1 MNHGVSYNC
10 PSFSKLNGDVIS
22 FIVCVYIFSVCLMY
36 GKYVTGRSRRVLTAI
51 ISQDKDLTMADQ
63 RFAFARKPK
72 HPLPRFPTILF

>member
-1 MNHGVSYNC
+1 
-10 PSFSKLNGDVIS
+10 
-22 FIVCVYIFSVCLMY
+22 MY

-63 RFAFARKPK
+63 RYAFARKPK